1 MDSRES
7 DMTPLLHNVSILL
20 GRDLTTEEITCLSN
34 FQRINQIDDS
44 DPLITVLAL
53 MARSHLILET
63 LPTQLQQT
71 ARETI
76 DLHQRTLREQ
86 STLIAKELVLTVAQ
100 DIQAAHTDWKTR
112 WIRYGFAY
120 AAGAVTA
127 AVFIETIHLLV
138 R

>member
-1 MDSRES
+1 
-7 DMTPLLHNVSILL
+7 MTPLLQNVAILL
-20 GRDLTTEEITCLSN
+20 NRDLTNEEITSLSN
-34 FQRINQIDDS
+34 FQRINQIDDN

-53 MARSHLILET
+53 MARSHLIMGT
-63 LPTQLQQT
+63 LPVQLQQMVK
-71 ARETI
+71 ETI

-120 AAGAVTA
+120 AAGAVTTA
-127 AVFIETIHLLV
+127 ILIETFRLV
-138 R
+138 VH